1 MKMRMFVIVGLAC
14 LAAGTVSA
22 QNGLSV
28 PANGDCSMNGTNYG
42 LEVHLVPGDT
52 QIVYVEDQT
61 PANET
66 VYRAS
71 FWFNPNAISMGAT
84 QRFPIFLVRND
95 SFQNILR
102 LQLHRNAANNKY
114 RLRLQVLKNNGDW
127 ANAREF
133 DATGADF
140 LPIGDGSIERLV
152 TVEVVYG
159 DNLTS
164 QIRLTANGMTF
175 TKTAYW
181 STNWSVDHVR
191 MGATR
196 NLGSGTYSGD
206 MCFDEFESFRT
217 LAP

>member
-1 MKMRMFVIVGLAC
+1 MKTRTLVIIGLAC
-14 LAAGTVSA
+14 LVAGPIFAA
-22 QNGLSV
+22 NGLSV

-42 LEVHLVPGDT
+42 LEVHLDPGDT
-52 QIVYVEDQT
+52 QIVFVEDQT
-61 PANET
+61 PADET

-84 QRFPIFLVRND
+84 QRFPIFLVRHS
-95 SFQNILR
+95 SFQNVLR

-133 DATGADF
+133 DATGAFF
-140 LPIGDGSIERLV
+140 LPIGDGSVERLV
-152 TVEVVYG
+152 TVEVVFG
-159 DNLTS
+159 DNATS
-164 QIRLTANGMTF
+164 QIALTANGLTF
-175 TKTAYW
+175 TKTGYF
-181 STNWSVDHVR
+181 SDNWSVDHVR